1 MLLVQS
7 EDLLKMVT
15 ELHQEE
21 LVSISYQCVQLNI
34 GIQLIM
40 ALYCARTQA
49 CTFIHPVCNIPEFVA
64 PKHTDRVYADAAQG
78 LCHVR
83 KIT

>member
-15 ELHQEE
+15 ELHQGE
-21 LVSISYQCVQLNI
+21 VVFISYECVQLSI
-34 GIQLIM
+34 GIHSIM

-49 CTFIHPVCNIPEFVA
+49 CTFIHPVCNIP
-64 PKHTDRVYADAAQG
+64 
-78 LCHVR
+78 
-83 KIT
+83 

>member
-15 ELHQEE
+15 E

-34 GIQLIM
+34 GIQFIM
-40 ALYCARTQA
+40 ALFVQELKHVHSYIPSAIFLNSWRPNIQTECMRML
-49 CTFIHPVCNIPEFVA
+49 HRVCVM
-64 PKHTDRVYADAAQG
+64 
-78 LCHVR
+78 
-83 KIT
+83 